1 MPKVKMGPQTLLY
14 VMPVFLVGADVDGA
28 PNFMVAAWGGI
39 ACSKPPMVSL
49 AIQPDRYTCQGILKN
64 KTLSI
69 NIPPASLVKEVDY
82 CGVTSGSRI
91 NKVETCKFDIFY
103 GKLGNAPLIEQ
114 CPINLECRVVH
125 VLNLGSH
132 SLIISQI
139 EESHVSAD
147 CLTDGKVDFKKL
159 DPFVYDRE
167 GRQYIT
173 LGKIEA
179 KAFSAGLEL
188 KAKGEGR

>member
-1 MPKVKMGPQTLLY
+1 MGKIKMGPQTLLY
-14 VMPVFLVGADVDGA
+14 VMPVFLIGANVDGT
-28 PNFMVAAWGGI
+28 PNFMATAWGGI
-39 ACSKPPMVSL
+39 ACSKPPMISL
-49 AIQPDRYTCQGILKN
+49 AIRPDRYTYQGILKN

-82 CGVTSGSRI
+82 CGVTSGSKV

-103 GKLGNAPLIEQ
+103 GTLGNAPLIEQ

-125 VLNLGSH
+125 TLNLGGH

-147 CLTDGKVDFKKL
+147 YLTDGKVDFKKL
-159 DPFVYDRE
+159 DPFIYDRE
-167 GRQYIT
+167 GQQYIT
-173 LGKIEA
+173 LGKVKA
-179 KAFSAGLEL
+179 QAFSIGLEL
-188 KAKGEGR
+188 KAQSEGR